1 MDVGVVKAAVLLIL
15 GHLWANR
22 EAVITGGSAA
32 AVKVPLGAEDF
43 LWPFRKGLG
52 V

>member
-1 MDVGVVKAAVLLIL
+1 MADSFKPRGLDEALANLKKLSVQVAADLIPK
-15 GHLWANR
+15 
-22 EAVITGGSAA
+22 
-32 AVKVPLGAEDF
+32 VKVPLGAEDF